1 MYQISSKKSIYVN
14 FLFVTTDILEND
26 FIFLQKRS
34 IIIKSRKK
42 ENNMN
47 TIIGELGKSAKFI
60 DLNNQIQAKK
70 SPIQI
75 SGLTDVGMLQLISAI
90 NEFDKK
96 PICIITYNEIQAKKI
111 YEDIKYY
118 QDKVVLFPK
127 KEIVTYDYI
136 AESKDLPYERIES
149 LNKIVQKK
157 NIIIVTTIEAIMQNI
172 PSKETLYQNQIELK
186 IGGTYNLEEI
196 KQKLIK
202 LRLLKI

>member
-1 MYQISSKKSIYVN
+1 
-14 FLFVTTDILEND
+14 
-26 FIFLQKRS
+26 
-34 IIIKSRKK
+34 
-42 ENNMN
+42 MN

-75 SGLTDVGMLQLISAI
+75 SGLTDVGMLQVISAI

-172 PSKETLYQNQIELK
+172 PSKETLYQNQIDLK